1 MFMKYLFALL
11 LSLPLLYSAP
21 LHAEPILIKFSHVV
35 AEDSPKG
42 RGALLFQ
49 RLVAERMGGAVK
61 VEVYPN
67 STLFGDA
74 DEMAALLRGEVQML
88 APSVSKFEAYTKQLQ
103 VFDLPFLFDDLEAV
117 KRFQRRE
124 KSRQLLRSM
133 ADRDI
138 YGLAFWNNGMK
149 QLSATRELRAP
160 ADAKGLAFRIQ
171 SSSVLEAQF
180 AAVGAQAKRIPFG
193 ESLKA
198 LQAGTVQGTENAWSN
213 MVAPGFDQA
222 QPFITESNHGSL
234 NYMLISSSS
243 FWQSIPY
250 ATRSELESIIEEVTQ
265 RVNDDAEALNRQ
277 SREQLAAA
285 GRARLI
291 ALSKE
296 ERAAWSAAM
305 QPLWKQYEA
314 EIGADVLRAAQ
325 TVNRR

>member
-1 MFMKYLFALL
+1 MRRIL
-11 LSLPLLYSAP
+11 LSVLFLVNLGWLSPATAASQVLRMHHDMPADSA
-21 LHAEPILIKFSHVV
+21 LHKGVMVFKQLVEARSQGQYRVEVFAANSLGDDLEVV
-35 AEDSPKG
+35 QQ
-42 RGALLFQ
+42 LQ
-49 RLVAERMGGAVK
+49 IGAVQ
-61 VEVYPN
+61 
-67 STLFGDA
+67 
-74 DEMAALLRGEVQML
+74 AAPIPLAKLSNLAPALQML
-88 APSVSKFEAYTKQLQ
+88 
-103 VFDLPFLFDDLEAV
+103 DLPFLFDDLEAV

-124 KSRQLLRSM
+124 KSRELLRSM
-133 ADRDI
+133 AGQNI

-160 ADAKGLAFRIQ
+160 VDAKGLAFRIQ

-180 AAVGAQAKRIPFG
+180 AALGAQAKRIPFG

-213 MVAPGFDQA
+213 MAAAGFDRA
-222 QPFITESNHGSL
+222 QPFITETNHGSL

-250 ATRSELESIIEEVTQ
+250 ATRSELEAIVEEVTAQ
-265 RVNDDAEALNRQ
+265 VNEDAEALNRRG
-277 SREQLAAA
+277 REQLLAA
-285 GRARLI
+285 GQARL
-291 ALSKE
+291 LSLSPA
-296 ERAAWSAAM
+296 EREAWRSVM